1 MSATRHKLNLLTQE
15 RSFCA
20 RAWVPQRHCLIIDRS
35 DGHRPQEAR
44 WITEPGQKSGDRR
57 IIGRRLA
64 ADKVISLR
72 AADLSIRSASRQ
84 GAAVKAKSLAWGGDP
99 VPQITASYREGL
111 ATLP

>member
-1 MSATRHKLNLLTQE
+1 M
-15 RSFCA
+15 
-20 RAWVPQRHCLIIDRS
+20 IDRS

-44 WITEPGQKSGDRR
+44 WITEPGQKSGDLR

-64 ADKVISLR
+64 ADTDMPVISLR

-84 GAAVKAKSLAWGGDP
+84 GAAVKAKPFGWGGDP
-99 VPQITASYREGL
+99 VPQVTAYYREGL